1 MRWQRGLKLARRQRR
16 IQRRRRAV
24 IQRAGQVPGMG
35 MGVNWFSATKM
46 RLQKILND
54 WKSSLHYYMNVAC
67 SRNVSDLEND
77 SVRHTSM

>member
-1 MRWQRGLKLARRQRR
+1 MRWQQGLKLARRQRR

-46 RLQKILND
+46 RLHKILND
-54 WKSSLHYYMNVAC
+54 WESSLHYHMNIAC
-67 SRNVSDLEND
+67 RGNISDLEND